1 MTIQLTMTFET
12 VTKAL
17 DALTK
22 LGSASSPAA
31 TVASVPIDAKPEPSV
46 SLPLPK
52 AQLSSPAVSD
62 AVRKYAA
69 DNNVD
74 LAELKGSGKDG
85 RIIKSDVTA
94 IINAR
99 VALPTPEPEEEDPFA
114 LEPAAPPAQTAPKED
129 DRDALVGYQTALR
142 DKLIDDGEEEED
154 AKREAM
160 TKARALLERLSGGKS
175 TLGGLEEAD
184 YAKVVGAAN
193 SAKAKL

>member
-22 LGSASSPAA
+22 LGTAPAP
-31 TVASVPIDAKPEPSV
+31 VV
-46 SLPLPK
+46 S
-52 AQLSSPAVSD
+52 AQLSGPKPTPAPPSIPAEETTPASAVSA
-62 AVRKYAA
+62 AVGKYAE

-99 VALPTPEPEEEDPFA
+99 VALPAPEPEEEDPFA
-114 LEPAAPPAQTAPKED
+114 LEPAAPAVQTATKED
-129 DRDALVGYQTALR
+129 VRDALVGYQTALR
-142 DKLIDDGEEEED
+142 ESLIDGGIEEEE

-160 TKARALLERLSGGKS
+160 TKARGLLERLSGGKS
-175 TLGGLEEAD
+175 TLGGLEEKD

-193 SAKAKL
+193 SEKAKL